1 MRRLLVPILAV
12 VAFVVLQAITIVN
25 EGERGIMLRF
35 NKVHRDSDQ
44 KVVVYEPG
52 FTLKYHLSIV

>member
-35 NKVHRDSDQ
+35 NKVHRDSD
-44 KVVVYEPG
+44 
-52 FTLKYHLSIV
+52 